1 MCDGLPALQTRPKPD
16 LDSPFHRPFFLASRV
31 RNLWEHQGN
40 LRDVLFDLK
49 PQQLSSVWKHS
60 LLFVTF
66 LVYIE
71 VPPLLYAHISSLLF
85 KDGDDTTPRYR
96 DTEMPYS
103 EAHLEVLSLS
113 RGKTARWEEQYL
125 FSPATIVLNPQA
137 APAIQVIPNTLT
149 RIPFMECDPG
159 QEHGGYGDVKMKIL
173 ALEAGCRVT
182 SSLTSRMYK
191 EHQRQP
197 LVVAVKSF
205 HNRDDGLAKANNMRL
220 LRQGKAGDHSISLCN
235 AVVEHG
241 GRHGDGDE
249 ARSYDFE
256 ERFPHANTHGWGNP
270 ELARALLHQCVKLAG
285 ALLFLHSGFSAPSEG
300 GERWVRCAHM
310 DLKPDNIII
319 FGGDGA
325 VGRWKLCDFGISVLK
340 DEESEG
346 PAGEDYHSSHYSQ
359 MTFNTN
365 ARRGRGQY
373 QAPEVPEFW
382 DPYLAESARSGGT
395 DTGTGTAA
403 LVGRVGRSADIWSF
417 GCIFAEVLAFALG
430 GPRNVEGFLA
440 ARRQVF
446 NNIRDG
452 NFHSPSN
459 SNSTSTSTS
468 LSSHMVRPQVL
479 RWLGEQCAT
488 AASPIWSN
496 CWAGHVRRILRVDP
510 RERPDAQALERQ
522 VHHVWDDAL
531 KCPREATS
539 KCETFQYEPESEN
552 VPERPLPQE
561 LTAIPKAS
569 SSPPPPH
576 LPSAQP
582 PPPAPATATATP
594 FNVSFEVPVS
604 SNPHFT
610 GREKIIAEMETF
622 FSEDDRYATQ
632 QKRLVLTG
640 LGGVGKTQIAT
651 AFAYDAY
658 NAGRYATVLWVFAV
672 DEQEVIK
679 SFTQLAKT
687 LGLFPKLSKSLED
700 RGQQNMPPMALA
712 LLQWL
717 SREEEQRSSRWLLV
731 FDNVDDLDN
740 LDVSRFFPR
749 VPWGHILITSRRK
762 EARRLDRQVEV
773 GMMDET
779 EAVTLLKNCSGR
791 RGDDEEEAARHVAY
805 KLGYLP
811 LALDQA
817 GAYITGQSIDFAEY
831 MDLYRVSHDQLL
843 RHKPPRAV
851 WSYEQTVFTTWEI
864 SFHAVAA
871 RNPVAARLLD
881 LAAFFYSD
889 GAPFALMCE
898 LAQVR
903 GPELQQRLLLRDFVD
918 FVQTSAD
925 YDRLVGQAPPELM
938 VPRLQVVEA
947 IGTLASFS
955 LVDQKTMSTH
965 PLVHYWLK
973 ERQSSADRIRSGRAA
988 IFLAMRA
995 IVNAYDASRFAEG
1008 ETLYPYLFICLDN
1021 LYDTPELLSDTEL
1034 HKVGACMIAL
1044 DAWVPVSLNHGTL
1057 HRADRFYDLV
1067 AAHREHADWRIP
1079 DGLLAV
1085 RRAFRLMSMGRRRE
1099 CSDHC
1104 ARYLATFQ
1112 QCSRLDKMYASS
1124 LAQTCAPCFFRLGDY
1139 DRAEQIYEYLD
1150 DSLDDSGAMLARKQ
1164 LVLGAIKIDRG
1175 LPDEAA
1181 AVLEGC
1187 ARELQTGIGQH
1198 HFLLRVWHQ
1207 LMARSRLAQ
1216 GWPAEAEAQVMKGLA
1231 VRMRMLDG
1239 GKMEFTFSDYELA
1252 EVYAQALRAQGRF
1265 AEAKAWMAELLGK
1278 TASEKPRPARSL
1290 AELSLILIE
1299 LDEATALFGGGQEER
1314 RSIDE
1319 MMARAE
1325 RKFVE
1330 AAAVYELEWNR
1341 GMWSFKHFHRT
1352 LAEFRARLVQE
1363 DSQC

>member
-159 QEHGGYGDVKMKIL
+159 QEHGGYGDVKFFKL
-173 ALEAGCRVT
+173 APEYVVDEDPSPRSWVP
-182 SSLTSRMYK
+182 

-468 LSSHMVRPQVL
+468 LSSHMVRPQ
-479 RWLGEQCAT
+479 
-488 AASPIWSN
+488 
-496 CWAGHVRRILRVDP
+496 
-510 RERPDAQALERQ
+510 
-522 VHHVWDDAL
+522 
-531 KCPREATS
+531 
-539 KCETFQYEPESEN
+539 
-552 VPERPLPQE
+552 
-561 LTAIPKAS
+561 
-569 SSPPPPH
+569 
-576 LPSAQP
+576 
-582 PPPAPATATATP
+582 
-594 FNVSFEVPVS
+594 
-604 SNPHFT
+604 
-610 GREKIIAEMETF
+610 KIIAEMETF

-864 SFHAVAA
+864 FFHAVAA